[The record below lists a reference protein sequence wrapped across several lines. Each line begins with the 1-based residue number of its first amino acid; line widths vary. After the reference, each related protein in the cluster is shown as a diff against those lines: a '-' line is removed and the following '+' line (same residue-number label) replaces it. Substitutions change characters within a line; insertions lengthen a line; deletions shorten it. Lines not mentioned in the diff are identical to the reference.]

1 MTLIPVSMRKPL
13 LYALTLV
20 VMWYGFAVSVHA
32 SEHPFHK
39 HVESC
44 DVLVAAEKNGACPP
58 AFINDS
64 PLTVSCCQASSTGYL
79 LVLQSPPHTLYLTRA
94 PPLARLR
101 FC

>member
-20 VMWYGFAVSVHA
+20 VIWCGFAVSVHA

-39 HVESC
+39 HVTSC

-58 AFINDS
+58 AYINVP
-64 PLTVSCCQASSTGYL
+64 PLVVLPCQVICTGKQA
-79 LVLQSPPHTLYLTRA
+79 VLQSPPYTLYLSRA
-94 PPLARLR
+94 PPLVG
-101 FC
+101 FGF